1 MTTDGVVFQ
10 RDVDLALLA
19 GFVDPARVLGHQ
31 ECKDAAGRLR
41 ARIVAVDLAL
51 ADGPRVKLKVLGAR
65 LDVSERTLQRWFPVR
80 EAMFAFPPTELATAL
95 VGVGLKAD
103 SWASV
108 PDHIHR
114 LFAVLDVNEAG
125 RRFLADLAAVRREHG
140 WLRNADGYFAGEL
153 HGLMEANVHRTGG
166 RAVAMVGYFTEG
178 LRVALDH
185 WAKTPHESIIAVAHA
200 ITELLGGRTLGRPAP
215 SSGPL

>member
-1 MTTDGVVFQ
+1 VTSDGVVFQ

-41 ARIVAVDLAL
+41 ARIVAVELAL
-51 ADGPRVKLKVLGAR
+51 VDGPRVKLKVLGAR
-65 LDVSERTLQRWFPVR
+65 LDVSERTLQRWFTRR
-80 EAMFAFPPTELATAL
+80 EAMFAFPPPELARAL

-114 LFAVLDVNEAG
+114 LFAELELNVTG
-125 RRFLADLAAVRREHG
+125 RRFLADLAAVHHHHG

-153 HGLMEANVHRTGG
+153 HGL
-166 RAVAMVGYFTEG
+166 
-178 LRVALDH
+178 L
-185 WAKTPHESIIAVAHA
+185 
-200 ITELLGGRTLGRPAP
+200 
-215 SSGPL
+215 